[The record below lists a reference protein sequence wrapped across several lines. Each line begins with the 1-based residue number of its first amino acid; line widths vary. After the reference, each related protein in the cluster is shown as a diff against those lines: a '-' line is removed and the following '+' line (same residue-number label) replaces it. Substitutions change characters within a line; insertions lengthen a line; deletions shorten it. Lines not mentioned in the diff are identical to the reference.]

1 MREILFRG
9 KTKGTMFT
17 ESKWVEGFYYVYKG
31 KYAGSDKIDFEHPT
45 ITTGI
50 VECSGGYGERSE
62 RIESKVIPETVGQY
76 TGLTDKNGK
85 KIFEGDIVN
94 VNTNKDT
101 LCHRYEGRNLVIRFD
116 EYHRFVASGRLEYPL
131 CNHYEYEV
139 IGNIHDNPELMEGV
153 QEDENEKE

>member
-1 MREILFRG
+1 MREILFRAYD
-9 KTKGTMFT
+9 KGRK
-17 ESKWVEGFYYVYKG
+17 EYL
-31 KYAGSDKIDFEHPT
+31 
-45 ITTGI
+45 
-50 VECSGGYGERSE
+50 SGGHLFIAINKDNRPNKSE
-62 RIESKVIPETVGQY
+62 IYLDIISNADKYKDRFTIEQY

-131 CNHYEYEV
+131 CNHYEWEV
-139 IGNIHDNPELMEGV
+139 IGNIHSNPELLEGSH
-153 QEDENEKE
+153 E

>member
-9 KTKGTMFT
+9 KRTKNGEWVYGWLGHMQCYDPHTKKISRIYFT
-17 ESKWVEGFYYVYKG
+17 EIDDDFY
-31 KYAGSDKIDFEHPT
+31 SRLNT
-45 ITTGI
+45 I
-50 VECSGGYGERSE
+50 VDYQ
-62 RIESKVIPETVGQY
+62 TVGQY

-131 CNHYEYEV
+131 CNHYEWEV
-139 IGNIHDNPELMEGV
+139 IGNIHDNPELLKGGGE
-153 QEDENEKE
+153 

>member
-9 KTKGTMFT
+9 KQIDNG
-17 ESKWVEGFYYVYKG
+17 EWVYGDIRHDYDGVPSCISYYC
-31 KYAGSDKIDFEHPT
+31 GSNPI
-45 ITTGI
+45 
-50 VECSGGYGERSE
+50 
-62 RIESKVIPETVGQY
+62 IPESVGQY
-76 TGLTDKNGK
+76 TELTDKNGR

-131 CNHYEYEV
+131 CNHYEWEV
-139 IGNIHDNPELMEGV
+139 IGNIHDNPELLKGGEG
-153 QEDENEKE
+153 